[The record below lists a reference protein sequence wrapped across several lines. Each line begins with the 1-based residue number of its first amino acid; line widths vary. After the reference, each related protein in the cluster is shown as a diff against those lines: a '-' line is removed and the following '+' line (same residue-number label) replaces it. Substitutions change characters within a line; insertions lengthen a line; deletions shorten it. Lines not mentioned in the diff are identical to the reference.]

1 MKKGD
6 IKMSDSEYGKLKE
19 KGMGRGRPRHTPEQ
33 RQQAQQVNMAR
44 QEARRRAH
52 LVLKS
57 RHIDEYNEIY
67 DAEFSALV
75 TNSEVPGKK
84 QKQTRK

>member
-1 MKKGD
+1 
-6 IKMSDSEYGKLKE
+6 MSDSEYGKLKE

-33 RQQAQQVNMAR
+33 KEKAQLVNTAR

-57 RHIDEYNEIY
+57 RHLGEYNEIY
-67 DAEFSALV
+67 DAELSALL
-75 TNSEVPGKK
+75 SGESDEKK
-84 QKQTRK
+84 QKRTRK

>member
-1 MKKGD
+1 MKKGE
-6 IKMSDSEYGKLKE
+6 IKMSNSEYGKLKE

-33 RQQAQQVNMAR
+33 KEKAQQTNMAR

-67 DAEFSALV
+67 DAEFSALTLSV
-75 TNSEVPGKK
+75 EIPGKK

>member
-1 MKKGD
+1 
-6 IKMSDSEYGKLKE
+6 MSDSEYGKLKE

-33 RQQAQQVNMAR
+33 KEKSQLVNTAR

-67 DAEFSALV
+67 DAELSALLAAGPV
-75 TNSEVPGKK
+75 EKK
-84 QKQTRK
+84 QKRTRK

>member
-1 MKKGD
+1 
-6 IKMSDSEYGKLKE
+6 MSDSEYGKLKE

-33 RQQAQQVNMAR
+33 KEKAQLVNTAR

-57 RHIDEYNEIY
+57 RHLAEYNEIY
-67 DAEFSALV
+67 DAELSALLSGE
-75 TNSEVPGKK
+75 TDEKK
-84 QKQTRK
+84 QKRTRK

>member
-1 MKKGD
+1 MVT
-6 IKMSDSEYGKLKE
+6 DSEYNKLKE

-33 RQQAQQVNMAR
+33 KEKAQIANSAR

-57 RHIDEYNEIY
+57 RHIDEYIEIY
-67 DAEFSALV
+67 NAELSALLS
-75 TNSEVPGKK
+75 SEPEEKK
-84 QKQTRK
+84 KRTRK

>member
-1 MKKGD
+1 
-6 IKMSDSEYGKLKE
+6 MSDSEYGKLKE

-33 RQQAQQVNMAR
+33 KEKAQFVNTAR

-67 DAEFSALV
+67 GAELSALL
-75 TNSEVPGKK
+75 SGDIEEKK
-84 QKQTRK
+84 PKRTRK

>member
-1 MKKGD
+1 
-6 IKMSDSEYGKLKE
+6 MSDSEYGKLKE

-33 RQQAQQVNMAR
+33 KEKAQLVNTAR

-57 RHIDEYNEIY
+57 RHLSEYNEIY
-67 DAEFSALV
+67 DAELSALISV
-75 TNSEVPGKK
+75 STEDDAK
-84 QKQTRK
+84 QKRTRK